1 MHFADPL
8 SNVLQMGLR
17 EGLSVADLGSG
28 SGHYAIAAANIVGE
42 SGCVYAVDVQEDVL
56 RRLSS
61 EAKER
66 GLPLETI
73 RADIEELPFADGSM
87 DAVILSNVLFQI
99 SKKDQ
104 VLKEAKRILKAK
116 GKVLVVD
123 WAGGYSGMGPANE
136 YVVEE
141 ADAERLLIAS
151 GFHKAKAFRG
161 GPHHY
166 ALLFTAP

>member
-17 EGLSVADLGSG
+17 EGVSVADLGSG
-28 SGHYAIAAANIVGE
+28 SGHYAVAAANVVGE
-42 SGCVYAVDVQEDVL
+42 SGRVYAVDVQEDVL

-66 GLPLETI
+66 ELSLETI
-73 RADIEELPFADGSM
+73 HADIEKLPFKDASM
-87 DAVILSNVLFQI
+87 DAAILSNVLFQI
-99 SKKDQ
+99 PKKED
-104 VLKEAKRILKAK
+104 VLKEAKRILKSK
-116 GKVLVVD
+116 GKLLVID
-123 WAGGYSGMGPANE
+123 WAGGYSGMGPANDA
-136 YVVEE
+136 VVAE
-141 ADAERLLIAS
+141 ADAERLLIAA